1 MADFIICVLLL
12 MIVCLLYR
20 IALFKNVVV
29 QIIRPTIIS
38 LGAMI
43 DYCVRKL
50 KQFYYYIKRML
61 LRKKFT
67 RLEYTQYAD
76 IHDELKIV
84 INEA

>member
-1 MADFIICVLLL
+1 MVDFIICVSLL

-20 IALFKNVVV
+20 IALLKNVVV
-29 QIIRPTIIS
+29 QIIRPVVIS

-43 DYCVRKL
+43 DYCIQKI

-67 RLEYTQYAD
+67 KLEYTQYTD
-76 IHDELKIV
+76 IYNELQVV
-84 INEA
+84 IEA